1 MCFRLIILLL
11 VCHSAYSDYKE
22 DLMGE
27 WDSFN
32 SNGFDNYYMY
42 LKINKDLSGVFAT
55 TKNRVTELF
64 PFTPDTL
71 SVRDGFYE
79 IILQDKKDRKRLM
92 VVSAWKREDQA
103 LLTGSLFFYRKEN
116 NELSLFNTLDIRM
129 LKKKELF
136 ILEDIKELIK
146 LSE

>member
-1 MCFRLIILLL
+1 
-11 VCHSAYSDYKE
+11 
-22 DLMGE
+22 
-27 WDSFN
+27 
-32 SNGFDNYYMY
+32 MY

-55 TKNRVTELF
+55 TKNRVIELF
-64 PFTPDTL
+64 PFTSETL

-79 IILQDKKDRKRLM
+79 ITLQDKKDIKRLL
-92 VVSAWKREDQA
+92 VVSAWTREDQA

-116 NELSLFNTLDIRM
+116 NELSLFNTLNIRM